1 MSLTVQQLLSDAK
14 RLTGRLRDHD
24 SAADS
29 IINSAQDVLK
39 EVEAMR
45 QYQEDIESLNTIA
58 HNRPRAQ
65 LVLGIQQENRHIRQL
80 QHENKEL
87 RAALEEHQNVL
98 ELIMSKYRQHMS
110 CLVHSTKL
118 EKEVLK
124 QEKSKLLQERADKI
138 CEMANVMQKSIQ
150 IDDDSLAK
158 EQELLARLITEN
170 KGLREMLEISH
181 RSGSYTNPLLG
192 PRLVSASCQTDDIIT
207 STQLELTRDELEDED
222 EDHSAFNP
230 LLAVSPTSAASLS
243 TAASPTYSTSP
254 RAGSSAASSVIMNGA
269 IQDIAGD
276 TTLNETGNGS
286 SSTSGDASNAE
297 NSGTKSPQRPLSSAS
312 EEEEESED
320 TSSFSE
326 DDEISFNTI
335 KRQVPAHAISKE
347 VNTRPTVD
355 VKSSAVKSA
364 TPTTAAL
371 KTIEATT
378 TTAMAESKVVKS
390 DGDVNCVNGDNNNG
404 LNHDDNGVKSEVTST
419 PNDEITTTSVVQ
431 KTFEATIIE
440 PTSS

>member
-14 RLTGRLRDHD
+14 RLTSRLRDHD

-29 IINSAQDVLK
+29 IITSAQDVLK

-118 EKEVLK
+118 EKDVLK

-150 IDDDSLAK
+150 IDDESLAK

-181 RSGSYTNPLLG
+181 RNGSYSNPLLG
-192 PRLVSASCQTDDIIT
+192 PRLVSTSCQTDET
-207 STQLELTRDELEDED
+207 STQPDILTQEDD
-222 EDHSAFNP
+222 DYSAFNP
-230 LLAVSPTSAASLS
+230 ILAVSPTSAASLS
-243 TAASPTYSTSP
+243 TASPTYSTSP
-254 RAGSSAASSVIMNGA
+254 RASSGASSVIMNGA
-269 IQDIAGD
+269 IQDDTNDGGTGTNDGSTGD
-276 TTLNETGNGS
+276 GGG
-286 SSTSGDASNAE
+286 TSNDD
-297 NSGTKSPQRPLSSAS
+297 TSPQRPLSSAS
-312 EEEEESED
+312 EESED

-335 KRQVPAHAISKE
+335 KRQVPSHATSKE
-347 VNTRPTVD
+347 TNTRHVE
-355 VKSSAVKSA
+355 VKSSAVK
-364 TPTTAAL
+364 PTSMRPN
-371 KTIEATT
+371 EVTT
-378 TTAMAESKVVKS
+378 TTMTTESKVVKS

-404 LNHDDNGVKSEVTST
+404 LNHDDNGVKEAV
-419 PNDEITTTSVVQ
+419 EAELTTTVVQ